1 MKKLKILFIAI
12 VFLFLPIGMS
22 LSTIT
27 VFAWGDSDGGR
38 ETYSLEEINN
48 GASGDKITFNS
59 IVIADSDYEWYEQF
73 FGEEMPTGFLT
84 NELNF
89 VGARED
95 TGKNEGVRNVWNGN
109 EIEVED
115 GKTYIVRLYVDNNGP
130 NGEAGASENTRVAF
144 YVPEKTD
151 KTISVDGTIS
161 SSNASPSKYW
171 DYVNFTSDVPFHL
184 EYVYGSAFLENSGI
198 GAGGGYN
205 LSDDII
211 NPDNEGILIGY
222 DAMDG
227 IIPGGYEYD
236 CYIGIKVK
244 VVYDYEFMTETKVRL
259 ANGKDKTWQTTIS
272 ADVGDIVEFQ
282 IEYKNISDYE
292 QLVAIRDVL
301 PENLQY
307 IENSTKLYNALND
320 GTTSNGKTLVNEGL
334 RIGTYWPGANAFMR
348 FSAEVVDVSLAEG
361 SNTLVNWGQGIVGTT
376 TMQDYARV
384 VVYKNTKYKITVR
397 VLLAIIAICIIG
409 ILVLLY
415 KIHRLKHPSIFKR
428 RNKY

>member
-1 MKKLKILFIAI
+1 MKMIEQIASFLSDI
-12 VFLFLPIGMS
+12 VAIIVGVITIKQNIIKAKWAKTLIGAVVGIASVTTVIAMLHFVKTQIYLTKGAVQNTS
-22 LSTIT
+22 TNNLGDNNSNIVGNNYGTIVNNNYYAHAAGGANIETDNLLSENIPDDIGTT
-27 VFAWGDSDGGR
+27 TDSPNLSAWGDSDGGR

-59 IVIADSDYEWYEQF
+59 IVITDTDYAWYKQQ
-73 FGEEMPTGFLT
+73 TGKDILST
-84 NELNF
+84 IITDERNF

-95 TGKNEGVRNVWNGN
+95 TGKNEGVNNVWHGN

-161 SSNASPSKYW
+161 SSNALPSKYW
-171 DYVNFTSDVPFHL
+171 DYVNFTSDAPFHL

-211 NPDNEGILIGY
+211 NPENEGILIGY

-244 VVYDYEFMTETKVRL
+244 VVYD
-259 ANGKDKTWQTTIS
+259 
-272 ADVGDIVEFQ
+272 
-282 IEYKNISDYE
+282 
-292 QLVAIRDVL
+292 
-301 PENLQY
+301 
-307 IENSTKLYNALND
+307 
-320 GTTSNGKTLVNEGL
+320 
-334 RIGTYWPGANAFMR
+334 
-348 FSAEVVDVSLAEG
+348 
-361 SNTLVNWGQGIVGTT
+361 
-376 TMQDYARV
+376 
-384 VVYKNTKYKITVR
+384 
-397 VLLAIIAICIIG
+397 
-409 ILVLLY
+409 
-415 KIHRLKHPSIFKR
+415 
-428 RNKY
+428 